1 MSSIFSLLTPESLR
15 LTLLYPCSLSHSRCL
30 ELLFQATPKGEE
42 QGELHLVFLCGGGGF
57 LSMCPSPPRDL
68 RERDSKQKRYG
79 IEVLG
84 KVWLETNVLTFGE
97 VPRACFQL

>member
-1 MSSIFSLLTPESLR
+1 MSSIFSLLTLEFLR

-30 ELLFQATPKGEE
+30 ELLFRATPEDEE
-42 QGELHLVFLCGGGGF
+42 QGELDLVFLCDGGGF

-68 RERDSKQKRYG
+68 RERDSKHKRYG

-84 KVWLETNVLTFGE
+84 TVWLETNVLIFGE